1 MKKFLSIFMVIVM
14 ITSLTVVNAA
24 ADTLGDRIAN
34 QVFAL
39 DAKDKTMFVELV
51 QLYSDVDN
59 KEALADAYEAA
70 FESLAPGQ
78 QQRVSSFGGTIAA
91 VSGFATF
98 LAGEADDQAIDNMA
112 QYLNQNDKDAFIA
125 AINRRESDFRADCVE
140 VIEAT
145 MTDVHSAAQRSFNM
159 SRIGSR
165 DTKPELIVRS
175 IVHQM
180 GFRFRLHRRDL
191 PGKPD
196 IVLPSRRKIIFVHG
210 CFWHTHRC
218 RYGKVTPA
226 TNAEFWKTKRAANSD
241 RDRRNIRR
249 LRVDGWQVLVV
260 WECWTKNIDQALIPR
275 LQTFLGES
283 G

>member
-1 MKKFLSIFMVIVM
+1 
-14 ITSLTVVNAA
+14 
-24 ADTLGDRIAN
+24 
-34 QVFAL
+34 
-39 DAKDKTMFVELV
+39 
-51 QLYSDVDN
+51 
-59 KEALADAYEAA
+59 
-70 FESLAPGQ
+70 
-78 QQRVSSFGGTIAA
+78 
-91 VSGFATF
+91 
-98 LAGEADDQAIDNMA
+98 
-112 QYLNQNDKDAFIA
+112 
-125 AINRRESDFRADCVE
+125 
-140 VIEAT
+140 

-159 SRIGSR
+159 SRISSR

-180 GFRFRLHRRDL
+180 GYRFRLHRRDL

-210 CFWHTHRC
+210 CFWHCHRC

-249 LRVDGWQVLVV
+249 LRADGWQVLVV
-260 WECWTKNIDQALIPR
+260 WECWTKNINEALIPR

-283 G
+283 